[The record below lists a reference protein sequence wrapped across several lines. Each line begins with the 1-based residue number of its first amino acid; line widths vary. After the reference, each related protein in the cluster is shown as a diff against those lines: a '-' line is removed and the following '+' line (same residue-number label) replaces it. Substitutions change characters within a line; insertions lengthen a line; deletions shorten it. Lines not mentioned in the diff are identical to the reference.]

1 MTYRSLAIACFTHLN
16 RKDEAVK
23 LMEKAR
29 SLNCS
34 QQVLYES
41 AILMDLMGAP
51 AAEKIALL
59 EPTRR
64 RLPPGRPVC
73 GAGEG
78 LQPEFPAGKGI
89 AASAEPCVRG
99 LRGRRARHCGSV
111 YVRLVPAGHGEKSRR
126 RLGRLL
132 RAAGKGAY
140 PAQRASAPAS
150 GTAASTSPTSSI
162 WPSVWS
168 TWGRRRTPRPFTG

>member
-1 MTYRSLAIACFTHLN
+1 MLPKSGTPTPPVWPRFGPDLCTGTKCRESPLPAGLLLYDKRQYEAAAKLFVESTEAEPGNYMTYRSLAIACFTHLN

-59 EPTRR
+59 EPHASNFRR
-64 RLPPGRPVC
+64 DDLFVEL
-73 GAGEG
+73 AKAYNQNF
-78 LQPEFPAGKGI
+78 QPE
-89 AASAEPCVRG
+89 
-99 LRGRRARHCGSV
+99 RHCS
-111 YVRLVPAGHGEKSRR
+111 
-126 RLGRLL
+126 
-132 RAAGKGAY
+132 
-140 PAQRASAPAS
+140 
-150 GTAASTSPTSSI
+150 
-162 WPSVWS
+162 
-168 TWGRRRTPRPFTG
+168 FC